1 MNYFTPWRTR
11 CCYASV
17 GGSASGK
24 VKCSGETA
32 GTEPERNDR
41 RRAADGS
48 ERDCAF
54 IFSSATS
61 ARSRAVERA
70 LVAGVEPKGF
80 CF

>member
-41 RRAADGS
+41 RSAADGS